1 MQTAA
6 LYHPTSFQVNENGT
20 LIMPVQES
28 EMDWEVF
35 TNELEFE

>member
-6 LYHPTSFQVNENGT
+6 LYHPTSFHVNENGT